1 MWGAWPGGRTWAVS
15 CRASWCTVCSCSRG
29 EAGLADGS
37 ATSTASRG
45 RGRGEVADGHR
56 TGHLDLLP
64 ADRAAARDQATAA
77 RGLAAA
83 APRAGPAPARV
94 TPQPARPPPGD
105 DEPPRLSG
113 PTLQRSRRHGTP
125 Y

>member
-56 TGHLDLLP
+56 TGHLALLP

-83 APRAGPAPARV
+83 APRADRAPARV
-94 TPQPARPPPGD
+94 TRHPARPPPGD
-105 DEPPRLSG
+105 
-113 PTLQRSRRHGTP
+113 RSEERRGGKKER
-125 Y
+125 